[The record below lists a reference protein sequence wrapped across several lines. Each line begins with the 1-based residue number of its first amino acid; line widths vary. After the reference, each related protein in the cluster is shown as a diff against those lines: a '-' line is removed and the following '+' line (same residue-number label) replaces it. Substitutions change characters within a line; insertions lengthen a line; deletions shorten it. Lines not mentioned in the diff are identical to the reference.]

1 MVSLAHERALG
12 DPVAGV
18 DEAGRGPLA
27 GSVYAAAVSVPLDR
41 AAALLAGAWHK
52 VNDSKKLSPA
62 RREELANAI
71 KSTPGCV
78 WGVASASAAEIDELN
93 ILKATHLAMR
103 RAVESLKGKM
113 GSAASSLS
121 ILVDGLPVPSLERST
136 NVVKG
141 DAKSL
146 LIAAASILAKT
157 SRDAECARLENDYP
171 GYGFLKH
178 KGYPTKEHLEAL
190 AEKGPCAAHRR
201 SFGPVR
207 KALLPAFL
215 LWVASLLSPAVF
227 AASEEESPFRVEV
240 GADIR
245 IRQEM
250 MKNIPGYPHAGS
262 DAMTRA
268 ARTKYKNHIRFRPR
282 AFLSLAAGDW
292 TLMTRVADEFR
303 LYPTLHTPYRES
315 AYHFP
320 DELYLDNLYLDGRGL
335 DWEALA
341 PLGVTAVDLRVGRQ
355 DLFEKGHSIFGL
367 DRLVTDGTP
376 ADGSRSAFSD
386 MARFR
391 FHFGE
396 ARALDAF
403 ALFDHGR
410 NDASFG
416 THLSRGRSLNMIT
429 PSDTADVD
437 EWGGGLVYS
446 QDEADAPFKVY
457 ALFKG
462 TRGRTV
468 ASRRHVTTAGF
479 LVSPRLTSAVRLDLE
494 LAKQA
499 VNDRLGGEMAFVAL
513 HYERSFATL
522 SWATTYYAGDG
533 DHPPGTDGD
542 TSWDPMWARCPQE
555 SGMFVN
561 GGLYA
566 NGWWSNMI
574 FSKLALSLALPH
586 RQRVTLSS
594 GPMFAAEQDRLG
606 RSDGRGS
613 TFKGVLSVA
622 RYDFTLRA
630 APKDATGF
638 DRVEILGH
646 LIGEL
651 FNPGDYYET
660 SRPAFFLLWQLEFR
674 F

>member
-27 GSVYAAAVSVPLDR
+27 GSVYAAAVSVPLDL
-41 AAALLAGAWHK
+41 AETLLAGSWRD

-62 RREELANAI
+62 RREELAKI
-71 KSTPGCV
+71 ITSTPGCV
-78 WGVASASAAEIDELN
+78 WGVGLASAEEIDELN
-93 ILKATHLAMR
+93 ILNATHVAMR
-103 RAVESLKGKM
+103 RAVESLKKKM
-113 GSAASSLS
+113 DEDAAASLS

-136 NVVKG
+136 NLVKG
-141 DAKSL
+141 DSKSL

-157 SRDAECARLENDYP
+157 SRDAECARLESSYP

-178 KGYPTKEHLEAL
+178 KGYPTKDHLEAL
-190 AEKGPCAAHRR
+190 AAKGPCAAHRK
-201 SFGPVR
+201 SFGPV
-207 KALLPAFL
+207 KKSLLPAFL
-215 LWVASLLSPAVF
+215 LWVASFLAPAVF
-227 AASEEESPFRVEV
+227 AAEESPFRVDV
-240 GADIR
+240 GADLR

-262 DAMTRA
+262 DAMSRT
-268 ARTKYKNHIRFRPR
+268 ARSKYKNQIRFRPR

-320 DELYLDNLYLDGRGL
+320 DELYLDNLYLDGQGL
-335 DWEALA
+335 EWDALA
-341 PLGVTAVDLRVGRQ
+341 PLGVTAIDLRVGRQ
-355 DLFEKGHSIFGL
+355 DMFEKGHSIFGL

-386 MARFR
+386 MARAR

-396 ARALDAF
+396 SRALDAF

-446 QDEADAPFKVY
+446 QESDDLPFKVY

-462 TRGRTV
+462 TRGRSV
-468 ASRRHVTTAGF
+468 APRRHVTTAGV
-479 LVSPRLTSAVRLDLE
+479 LLSPRLTSSLRMDLE

-533 DHPPGTDGD
+533 DHAPATDGD

-555 SGMFVN
+555 SEMFVN
-561 GGLYA
+561 GALYA
-566 NGWWSNMI
+566 NGWWSNVI

-594 GPMFAAEQDRLG
+594 GPLFAAEQDHLG

-630 APKDATGF
+630 APQGATGF

-660 SRPAFFLLWQLEFR
+660 SRPAFFLRWQLEFR